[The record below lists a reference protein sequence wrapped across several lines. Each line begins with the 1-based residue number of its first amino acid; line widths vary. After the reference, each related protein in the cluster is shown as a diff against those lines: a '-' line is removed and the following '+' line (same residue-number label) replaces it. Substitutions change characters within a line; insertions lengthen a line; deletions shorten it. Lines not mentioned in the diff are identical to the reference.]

1 MDTLGEYV
9 REPPYG
15 GLLRRSGVQNLNLKA
30 AALAKID
37 LPVTITFGTLKNL
50 SILIPWTKLG
60 TNPVRVVLD
69 GL

>member
-37 LPVTITFGTLKNL
+37 LPVTITLKNL